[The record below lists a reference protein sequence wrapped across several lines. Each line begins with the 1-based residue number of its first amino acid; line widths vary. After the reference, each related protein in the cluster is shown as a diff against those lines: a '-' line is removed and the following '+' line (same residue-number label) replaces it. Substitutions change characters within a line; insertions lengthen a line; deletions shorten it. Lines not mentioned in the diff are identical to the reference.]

1 MVGSKIFRLLLQF
14 LVTTTVAV
22 TLLAAVGGSISGTVK
37 DQTGGVIPGV
47 MLTLTNTA
55 LGTQF
60 KTTTD
65 AQGLYTFPSLPVGRY
80 ELTIDAAG
88 FKSLKKPG
96 LVVDADSA
104 LQINLALEVQGVS
117 NEVSVTTTEEAS
129 EVHVETVA
137 TQLGEVV
144 SDIKMTNLSLN
155 GRSYTDL
162 LAIQPG
168 IAPITTMKPNSVIMA
183 GVVGTI
189 APSGELS
196 AGNVSISGQRE
207 SANGF
212 LVNGSDVQE
221 HMNGGTGVVPN
232 LDSISEFRVLTN
244 NFDPEYGN
252 YNGGIVNVVTKS
264 GSNMFHGNAF
274 EFLRNT
280 SLDSRNFFASERAA
294 FRQNQFGGT
303 LGGPVKKDKV
313 FFFGDY
319 QGTRTTQGVDTGLIS
334 VPTFAQRNGDFS
346 ADPSDFIG
354 SKVNGSYWANLLSQ
368 RLGYTVS
375 PGEPYYTQ
383 GCISSSQCVL
393 PNAIIPQSAWSTPA
407 QRLLKYIPAPNS
419 GDGLFSTSAFPN
431 TVVDNKGSGRIDA
444 NTRLGFLSG
453 YYFIDRYTRDDPYPG
468 QQGGA
473 SIPGFDALTVG
484 RAQLLSMG
492 ATKAF
497 GTNTVNEF
505 HFSVTRNANDVG
517 RPHGGTGVS
526 VASQGFVTGPGTP
539 GIVVQAPQFEGVEN
553 IVFNSFVM
561 GVTITGVDQNN
572 TTYHW
577 SDNVSHVR
585 GAHTLR
591 FGGQFHYDQ
600 VNMHPNATFNGTFT
614 ISGTETGSDF
624 ADFLLGIPSNYIQT
638 TGGGFYLRDKY
649 AGFFGQDSWR
659 VRPNLTFNYGL
670 RWDFIEPFYE
680 KYNQIQTIVPGQQS
694 VVYPGAPN
702 GLVFPGDRGISRT
715 LSPARYNSFAPR
727 LGLAYSPNFSHGI
740 LGKIFGSN
748 GASSIRAGFG
758 TFYTAFQGLSAG
770 IMYGVPPYGYNYLS
784 PAPPLFDKP
793 FITAADGTNTGQRF
807 PFPKPPLNASATNP
821 HPEVDFRN
829 YLPVNAAPYF
839 FHDNRVPYNE
849 SYMLSIQRQIFAG
862 TLLTLSY
869 TGNQGHHLMVVQE
882 SNPGDPALCL
892 SLSEPGDVAP
902 GTPTCGP
909 FAENGVFTRANGE
922 VIHGTRGP
930 LGPNYGTVTAQKA
943 IANSNYNA
951 LEANLRY
958 AGKRSDFL
966 IGYTFSKSI
975 DEGSNLGEQIHPFNV
990 RLSRS
995 ISSFD
1000 MKHNFVASYTYAL
1013 PFDRFFR
1020 PSRLTDGWSISGT
1033 TRFSTGFPV
1042 TMYNNTDTSLHGTF
1056 GNGVNNDLQDTPAF
1070 SPGPLQ
1076 IHTNPRDGKPAFNAS
1091 LFSLPE
1097 LGQEGTSARRFFYG
1111 PGVSNF
1117 DMTLSKTLRLRE
1129 SSSIQFRL
1137 EAFNVFNHA
1146 QFYGPDSVDGNISN
1160 PTFGQVVKA
1169 AAPRL
1174 VQLAT
1179 KINF

>member
-1 MVGSKIFRLLLQF
+1 MPSGRLR
-14 LVTTTVAV
+14 
-22 TLLAAVGGSISGTVK
+22 LAALILFIPTFGLALVGGSISGAIK
-37 DQTGGVIPGV
+37 DSSGGLIPGA
-47 MLTLTNTA
+47 MLALTNTA

-60 KTTTD
+60 KTVTD
-65 AQGLYTFPSLPVGRY
+65 NQGLYTFPSLPVGRY
-80 ELTIDAAG
+80 ELTIEAPG
-88 FKSLKKPG
+88 FKTQKKTG
-96 LVVDADSA
+96 LVIDADSA
-104 LQINLALEVQGVS
+104 LQVNATLEVGQVS
-117 NEVSVTTTEEAS
+117 TEVSVTTAEEVG

-183 GVVGTI
+183 GVTGPI

-212 LVNGSDVQE
+212 LVNGGDVQE

-264 GSNMFHGNAF
+264 GSDAFHGNVF

-280 SLDSRNFFASERAA
+280 ALDSRNFFAPERAA

-303 LGGPVKKDKV
+303 LGGPIRKQKV

-334 VPTFAQRNGDFS
+334 VPTSQQRGGDFS
-346 ADPSDFIG
+346 GDSGDLSGA
-354 SKVNGSYWANLLSQ
+354 VNGNYWANLLSQ

-375 PGEPYYTQ
+375 SGERYYTP
-383 GCISSSQCVL
+383 GCTSTTQCVL
-393 PNAIIPQSAWSTPA
+393 PNAVIPQRAWSTPA
-407 QRLLKYIPAPNS
+407 QRLLQYIPQPNS
-419 GDGLFSTSAFPN
+419 GDGLFSTSAFSN
-431 TVVDNKGSGRIDA
+431 TVRDGKGSARIDA
-444 NTRLGFLSG
+444 NSRFGFLSA
-453 YYFIDRYTRDDPYPG
+453 YYFNDRYTRDDPYPG

-473 SIPGFDALTVG
+473 SVPGFDALTVG
-484 RAQLLSMG
+484 QAQLFSVS

-497 GTNTVNEF
+497 GASTVNEF

-517 RPHGGTGVS
+517 RPHGGTGVGL
-526 VASQGFVTGPGTP
+526 ASQGFVTGPGTP

-577 SDNVSHVR
+577 SDNVSRVR

-659 VRPNLTFNYGL
+659 VRNNLTLNYGL

-680 KYNQIQTIVPGQQS
+680 KYNQIQTIVQGQQS
-694 VVYPGAPN
+694 TVYPGAPN
-702 GLVFPGDRGISRT
+702 GLVFPGDRGIPRT
-715 LSPARYNSFAPR
+715 LSPASYTNFAPR
-727 LGLAYSPNFSHGI
+727 IGLAYSPNFSGGI
-740 LGKIFGSN
+740 LKTIFGN
-748 GASSIRAGFG
+748 NVNSSIRAGFG
-758 TFYTAFQGLSAG
+758 LFYTAFQGLSAG

-793 FITAADGTNTGQRF
+793 FITAADGTDTGQRF
-807 PFPKPPLNASATNP
+807 PFPAPPLNASAQNP
-821 HPEVDFRN
+821 QLGVDFKN
-829 YLPVNAAPYF
+829 YIPVNAAPYF
-839 FHDNRVPYNE
+839 FHDNHVPYDE
-849 SYMLSIQRQIFAG
+849 SYMLSIQRQIAAG
-862 TLLTLSY
+862 TLLTVSY
-869 TGNQGHHLMVVQE
+869 AGNQGHHLMVVQE
-882 SNPGDPALCL
+882 TNPGDPALCL
-892 SLSEPGDVAP
+892 SLSDPSQVASDS
-902 GTPTCGP
+902 PTCGP
-909 FAENGVFTRANGE
+909 FAENGVFTRKSGE
-922 VIHGTRGP
+922 VIKGTRGP
-930 LGPNYGTVTAQKA
+930 LGPNFGTVTAQKA

-951 LEANLRY
+951 FEVNLRY

-966 IGYTFSKSI
+966 LGYTFSKSI
-975 DEGSNLGEQIHPFNV
+975 DEGSNLGEQINLFNI
-990 RLSRS
+990 RRSRS

-1000 MKHNFVASYTYAL
+1000 MKHNFVASYNYTL
-1013 PFDRFFR
+1013 PFDQFFR
-1020 PSRLTDGWSISGT
+1020 PNRLTEGWTISGT

-1042 TMYNNTDTSLHGTF
+1042 TMYNNTDSSLLGTF
-1056 GNGVNNDLQDTPAF
+1056 GNGVNNDLVD
-1070 SPGPLQ
+1070 SPNFTSGPLQ
-1076 IHTNPRDGKPAFNAS
+1076 IHTNPRDGQPAFNTS
-1091 LFSLPE
+1091 LFSLPS
-1097 LGQEGTSARRFFYG
+1097 LGQQGTSARRFFYG
-1111 PGVSNF
+1111 PGVENF
-1117 DMTLSKTLRLRE
+1117 DLTLAKRLRLSE
-1129 SSSIQFRL
+1129 SKSIQFRL

-1146 QFYGPDSVDGNISN
+1146 QFYGPASVDGNISN
-1160 PTFGQVVKA
+1160 STFGQVVSA